1 MAGRPTLRTP
11 EIVKALEH
19 AFSMGSTIEGACFHA
34 GIAPST
40 YYSWCE
46 KDAEFMERNH
56 ALKELQVLKALETVS
71 IAIESDPSMAKWYL
85 ERRHPDFR
93 PKQDIDHSGKV
104 ETPTTVTFVG
114 VKPKS

>member
-19 AFSMGSTIEGACFHA
+19 AFSMGSTVAGACFHA
-34 GIAPST
+34 GIAEST

-46 KDAEFMERNH
+46 KDPEFMERNQL
-56 ALKELQVLKALETVS
+56 LKELQVLKALETVS

-85 ERRHPDFR
+85 ERRHPDFK
-93 PKQDIDHSGKV
+93 PKQETQSTGQLEIAGDILYK
-104 ETPTTVTFVG
+104 
-114 VKPKS
+114 KK